1 MCPFVEM
8 RTNFPH
14 AAYNECE
21 FKVIGHIVVSTFF
34 QRKKSF
40 TDCKSSGKRIHLN
53 IMKLFLTNQSKD
65 QFVESNFILLLL
77 MCGSVPTHLNFLMFL
92 INYWI
97 TNLMLNP
104 VRRYVYFMYCENE
117 FYTVYNLNVTSQLT
131 AFGL

>member
-1 MCPFVEM
+1 
-8 RTNFPH
+8 
-14 AAYNECE
+14 
-21 FKVIGHIVVSTFF
+21 
-34 QRKKSF
+34 
-40 TDCKSSGKRIHLN
+40 
-53 IMKLFLTNQSKD
+53 MKLFLTNQSKD

-77 MCGSVPTHLNFLMFL
+77 MYGSVPTHLNFLMFL